1 MTRGRICQQEVE
13 LGKLCR
19 RWTAA
24 TGAEQK
30 GEAAR
35 SEEEEGRQ
43 GQKD

>member
-1 MTRGRICQQEVE
+1 VE

-35 SEEEEGRQ
+35 SEEEEADW
-43 GQKD
+43 GQRD